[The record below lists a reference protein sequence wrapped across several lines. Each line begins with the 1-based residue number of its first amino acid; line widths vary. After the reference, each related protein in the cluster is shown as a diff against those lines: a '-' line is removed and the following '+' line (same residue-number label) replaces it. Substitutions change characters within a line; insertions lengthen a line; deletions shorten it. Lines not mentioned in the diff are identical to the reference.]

1 VRRRRRL
8 AIAAAMGLPLALVA
22 ASGCVVQPAV
32 EVRTGSDPTCLPER
46 LILVAQ
52 SVPTAKLIPCI
63 AAYPAGWGFE
73 RIEVHRGKTEFSL
86 ESDRAGDAAVTVTLT
101 RTCNVAGATL
111 VQQNDEQSTQ
121 KYERIERAVGRY
133 VGDRYYVFDGGC
145 VTYHFDL
152 DVKNERQ
159 ALANEATQALT
170 FMPRTEVSAQV
181 ADYSDGDL
189 RLD

>member
-1 VRRRRRL
+1 MRRRL
-8 AIAAAMGLPLALVA
+8 AAGALALLA
-22 ASGCVVQPAV
+22 TAPACATQTGL
-32 EVRTGSDPTCLPER
+32 EIRTGNDPICLPER
-46 LILVAQ
+46 LVLVAQ

-86 ESDRAGDAAVTVTLT
+86 ESDRAGDAAVTVTL
-101 RTCNVAGATL
+101 RERCDVEGATL

-121 KYERIERAVGRY
+121 RYERIERAVGRY
-133 VGDRYYVFDGGC
+133 VGDRHYVFDGGC

-152 DVKNERQ
+152 DVKSERQ
-159 ALANEATQALT
+159 ALANEASQALT
-170 FMPRTEVSAQV
+170 FMARTEVAAQL
-181 ADYSDGDL
+181 ADDSDGRL